1 MARYTGLSKQ
11 LIDDDNLRIDL
22 QKFTHN
28 LLLDQK
34 LRVGRLDGRFTGPDP
49 EGLLDTRFYDPTGSA
64 ILPPYTAVFNN
75 YLRTEL
81 GYKSD
86 MPYKIFAFQEGG
98 CEKWDWGSAIQG
110 FSDAWTGLR
119 VAMLYNAYLKVWVNG
134 GML

>member
-1 MARYTGLSKQ
+1 
-11 LIDDDNLRIDL
+11 RIDV

-98 CEKWDWGSAIQG
+98 
-110 FSDAWTGLR
+110 LR
-119 VAMLYNAYLKVWVNG
+119 SGIGARRFKDSRILRLRCG
-134 GML
+134 QLS